1 MNSEIGANR
10 SRETRFWGDQRDCQ
24 AASGRGDESA
34 LRTEKGFGGDTR
46 RFGGR
51 GSVSKSEPPPV
62 SPGSGRERS
71 IFIREPKSFR
81 PRSLAPG
88 IIMTI
93 LFMVILV

>member
-24 AASGRGDESA
+24 AASGSA

-93 LFMVILV
+93 LFMTILV